1 MADATLASRR
11 PRSLAPSWQS
21 ISYILR
27 RWPVFPLLVIFVLL
41 VVGIFAP
48 WLSPQNPLEID
59 LEARNS
65 PPFWYEPVFTKVTVM
80 QRVDKLSKE
89 ARFQISL
96 RDVRED
102 FPDREWAVGDT
113 QDIVTT
119 PGGSTNHLLG
129 TDQTGRD
136 ILSRIIHGARVSLL
150 VTAVSLSSGLV
161 VGTVLGLVAGYA
173 DQIFPKYG
181 NHIDEAIMRVVEITY
196 AVPTILIAL
205 VIVIVFGQSFVV
217 LLGLLAFVAWNAF
230 PRNVRAEVLSL
241 KTSDYVAL
249 AKVAGAGPMR
259 IMFVHIFPGVT
270 NTILVIATLRVGQL
284 ILTEAILSFLGAG
297 IPPPKPAWGAMVA
310 DGREYLA
317 DAWWIA
323 LFPGVCIFLVVMALN
338 FLGDWMRDRFDP
350 RLRQLE

>member
-11 PRSLAPSWQS
+11 PRSLALSWQS
-21 ISYILR
+21 ISYVLR

-113 QDIVTT
+113 LDIVTT

-181 NHIDEAIMRVVEITY
+181 NHIDEGIMRVVEITY

-249 AKVAGAGPMR
+249 AKVAGAGPLR

>member
-1 MADATLASRR
+1 MADATLTGRR
-11 PRSLAPSWQS
+11 PSTRTPSWQT
-21 ISYILR
+21 ISYVLR
-27 RWPVFPLLVIFVLL
+27 RWPVLPLVIIFVLL
-41 VVGIFAP
+41 VVGVFAP
-48 WLSPQNPLEID
+48 WLSPHDPLEID
-59 LEARNS
+59 LSARNT
-65 PPFWYEPVFTKVTVM
+65 PPFWYEPEMTTVTVM

-96 RDVRED
+96 RDVREE

-113 QDIVTT
+113 LDIVSK
-119 PGGSTNHLLG
+119 PGGSANHFLG

-136 ILSRIIHGARVSLL
+136 ILSRMIHGARVSLL

-161 VGTVLGLVAGYA
+161 VGTVLGLIAGYA
-173 DQIFPKYG
+173 DQIFPRYG
-181 NHIDEAIMRVVEITY
+181 NHIDEFIMRVVEITY

-205 VIVIVFGQSFVV
+205 VIVIVFGQSFAV
-217 LLGLLAFVAWNAF
+217 LSGLLAFVAWNAF
-230 PRNVRAEVLSL
+230 PRNVRAEVLYL

-249 AKVAGAGPMR
+249 AKVAGAGPLR

-297 IPPPKPAWGAMVA
+297 IPPPRPAWGAMVA

>member
-1 MADATLASRR
+1 MADASLSASR
-11 PRSLAPSWQS
+11 PRSLLPSWETV
-21 ISYILR
+21 SYVLR
-27 RWPVFPLLVIFVLL
+27 RWPIFPILIIIVL
-41 VVGIFAP
+41 VVVGLFAP
-48 WLSPQNPLEID
+48 LIAPHDPLEID
-59 LEARNS
+59 LESRNT
-65 PPFWYEPVFTKVTVM
+65 PPFWYQPEMTTVTVM
-80 QRVDKLSKE
+80 QRVDKLSAE
-89 ARFQISL
+89 ARTQISL
-96 RDVRED
+96 RDVRKE

-113 QDIVTT
+113 VDIVSK
-119 PGGSTNHLLG
+119 PGGDTDHWLG

-173 DQIFPKYG
+173 DQIFLRFG
-181 NHIDEAIMRVVEITY
+181 NHIDETIMRIVEITY

-217 LLGLLAFVAWNAF
+217 LLALLAFVAWNAF

-249 AKVAGAGPMR
+249 AKVAGAGPLR
-259 IMFVHIFPGVT
+259 IMFVHIFPGVI
-270 NTILVIATLRVGQL
+270 NTILVISTLRVGQL

-297 IPPPKPAWGAMVA
+297 IPPPRPAWGAMVA

-317 DAWWIA
+317 DAWWIS

>member
-1 MADATLASRR
+1 MADATLTARR
-11 PRSLAPSWQS
+11 PKSLLPSWQT
-21 ISYILR
+21 ISYVLR
-27 RWPVFPLLVIFVLL
+27 RWPVIPLFILAVLL
-41 VVGIFAP
+41 FVGIFAP
-48 WLSPQNPLEID
+48 LISPYNPLEID
-59 LEARNS
+59 LEARNT
-65 PPFWYEPVFTKVTVM
+65 PPFWVSPELTSVTVM
-80 QRVDKLSKE
+80 QRVDKLSAE
-89 ARFQISL
+89 ARFQITL
-96 RDVRED
+96 RDVQKE
-102 FPDREWAVGDT
+102 FPDRQWAVGDT
-113 QDIVTT
+113 VAIESK
-119 PGGSTNHLLG
+119 PGGTTNHLLG

-136 ILSRIIHGARVSLL
+136 TLSRIIHGARVSLL

-181 NHIDEAIMRVVEITY
+181 NHIDEGIMRVVEITY

-249 AKVAGAGPMR
+249 AKVAGAGPLR

>member
-1 MADATLASRR
+1 M
-11 PRSLAPSWQS
+11 PSWQA
-21 ISYILR
+21 ISYVMR
-27 RWPVFPLLVIFVLL
+27 RWPIVPLVIIAVLV
-41 VVGIFAP
+41 VVGILAP
-48 WLSPQNPLEID
+48 WISPHDPLEINLD
-59 LEARNS
+59 ARNT
-65 PPFWYEPVFTKVTVM
+65 PPFWSQPEITTVTVE
-80 QRVDKLSKE
+80 QRVDKLSEE

-96 RDVRED
+96 RDVRRD
-102 FPDREWAVGDT
+102 FPGQEWAVGDT
-113 QDIVTT
+113 VEIESK
-119 PGGSTNHLLG
+119 PGGTASHLLG

-136 ILSRIIHGARVSLL
+136 ILARIIHGARVSLL

-161 VGTVLGLVAGYA
+161 VGTVLGLLAGYA
-173 DQIFPKYG
+173 DQIFPRFG
-181 NHIDEAIMRVVEITY
+181 NHIDEGIMRVVEITY

-249 AKVAGAGPMR
+249 AKVAGAGPIR
-259 IMFVHIFPGVT
+259 IMFVHIFPGVI
-270 NTILVIATLRVGQL
+270 NTILVISTLRVGQL

-297 IPPPKPAWGAMVA
+297 IPPPRPAWGAMVA

>member
-1 MADATLASRR
+1 M
-11 PRSLAPSWQS
+11 PSWQTV
-21 ISYILR
+21 SYVLR
-27 RWPVFPLLVIFVLL
+27 RWPIFPLIIIFVLL
-41 VVGIFAP
+41 VVGVFAP
-48 WLSPQNPLEID
+48 LISPHDPLEID

-65 PPFWYEPVFTKVTVM
+65 PPFWYDAEMTTVTVV
-80 QRVDKLSKE
+80 QKRDKLSKE

-96 RDVRED
+96 RDVRKE
-102 FPDREWAVGDT
+102 FPDGTWAPGDT
-113 QDIVTT
+113 LDIVSKPAGTA
-119 PGGSTNHLLG
+119 NHPLG

-136 ILSRIIHGARVSLL
+136 VLSRMIHGARVSLL

-173 DQIFPKYG
+173 DQIFPRFG
-181 NHIDEAIMRVVEITY
+181 NHIDEGIMRVVEITY

>member
-1 MADATLASRR
+1 MADASLSASR
-11 PRSLAPSWQS
+11 PRSLLPSWETV
-21 ISYILR
+21 SYVLR
-27 RWPVFPLLVIFVLL
+27 RWPILPILIIAVL
-41 VVGIFAP
+41 VVVGLFAP
-48 WLSPQNPLEID
+48 IIAPHDPLEID
-59 LEARNS
+59 LGSRNT
-65 PPFWYEPVFTKVTVM
+65 PPFWYQPEMTTVTVM
-80 QRVDKLSKE
+80 QRVDKLSAE
-89 ARFQISL
+89 ARSQISL
-96 RDVRED
+96 RDVRKE
-102 FPDREWAVGDT
+102 FPDREWQVGDT
-113 QDIVTT
+113 VEIVSK
-119 PGGSTNHLLG
+119 PGGDSGHWLG

-173 DQIFPKYG
+173 DQIFPRFG
-181 NHIDEAIMRVVEITY
+181 NHIDETIMRIVEITY

-205 VIVIVFGQSFVV
+205 VIVIVFGQSFAV
-217 LLGLLAFVAWNAF
+217 LLALLAFVAWNAF

-249 AKVAGAGPMR
+249 AKVAGAGPLR
-259 IMFVHIFPGVT
+259 IMFVHIFPGVI
-270 NTILVIATLRVGQL
+270 NTILVISTLRVGQL

-297 IPPPKPAWGAMVA
+297 IPPPRPAWGAMVA

-317 DAWWIA
+317 DAWWIS